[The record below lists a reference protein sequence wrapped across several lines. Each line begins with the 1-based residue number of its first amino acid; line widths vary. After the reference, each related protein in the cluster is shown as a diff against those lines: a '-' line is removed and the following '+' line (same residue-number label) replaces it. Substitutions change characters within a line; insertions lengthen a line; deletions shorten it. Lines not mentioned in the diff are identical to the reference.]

1 VPLRTDIPDQ
11 LHFRGIEPP
20 REARGFTIALETAE
34 PYGGGRIEGWV
45 ERARSGHDA
54 RPISV
59 QVHCTAAWLDV
70 APQLVGRKR
79 MLSLTTYWDI
89 RSRAVPVWLEQDFFT
104 ERLEVGPLAD
114 ANWQQFAFLLPE
126 GLPRALEGTFVS
138 FRWRVEAR
146 RPRLVGSDTASVPL
160 VIQEPQPLPIVR
172 IETSPIGTWRLLE
185 WRSEHEIDGSGGP
198 CSVEYARR
206 RSEDMP
212 LPGETRE
219 AELARRTR
227 G

>member
-1 VPLRTDIPDQ
+1 MSLRTDIPDQ
-11 LHFRGIEPP
+11 LQFRGIEPP
-20 REARGFTIALETAE
+20 RDARAFTIALETAE
-34 PYGGGRIEGWV
+34 PYGGGRIEGRV
-45 ERARSGHDA
+45 ERAESRLDA

-59 QVHCTAAWLDV
+59 EVRCTAAWLDV
-70 APQLVGRKR
+70 APQLVGKKR
-79 MLSLTTYWDI
+79 MLSLTTYWDL
-89 RSRAVPVWLEQDFFT
+89 RSRAIPVWLEEDFFT
-104 ERLEVGPLAD
+104 ERLEVGPLDD
-114 ANWQQFAFLLPE
+114 ANWRPFAFLLPE

-160 VIQEPQPLPIVR
+160 VIQEPPTLPIVR

-185 WRSEHEIDGSGGP
+185 WRSEHETGGSGGP
-198 CSVEYARR
+198 CAVEYARR
-206 RSEDMP
+206 RSEEMP

>member
-11 LHFRGIEPP
+11 LQFRGIEPP
-20 REARGFTIALETAE
+20 RGAQAFTIALDTAE
-34 PYGGGRIEGWV
+34 PLGGGRIEGRV
-45 ERARSGHDA
+45 ERARSGQDA

-59 QVHCTAAWLDV
+59 QVRCTANWLDV
-70 APQLVGRKR
+70 APQLVGKKR
-79 MLSLTTYWDI
+79 ILSLTTWWDL
-89 RSRAVPVWLEQDFFT
+89 RTRGVPVWLEEDFFT
-104 ERLEVGPLAD
+104 EQVEVGALTD
-114 ANWQQFAFLLPE
+114 ANWHEFAFLLPE
-126 GLPRALEGTFVS
+126 GLPRALEGTFVA

-146 RPRLVGSDTASVPL
+146 RPRRVGSDTASVPL
-160 VIQEPQPLPIVR
+160 LIQEPQTVPIVR

-185 WRSEHEIDGSGGP
+185 WQSEDEVGGSGGP
-198 CSVEYARR
+198 CAVEYEQR

-219 AELARRTR
+219 AEQARLTR

>member
-1 VPLRTDIPDQ
+1 VPLRTDIPDE

-20 REARGFTIALETAE
+20 RDAQAFRIELDTAE
-34 PYGGGRIEGWV
+34 PCGGGRIEGRV
-45 ERARSGHDA
+45 ERARSRRDA
-54 RPISV
+54 GTISV
-59 QVHCTAAWLDV
+59 QVRCTAAWLDV
-70 APQLVGRKR
+70 APQLVGKKR
-79 MLSLTTYWDI
+79 ILSLTTYWDI
-89 RSRAVPVWLEQDFFT
+89 RSRAVPVWLEEEFFM
-104 ERLEVGPLAD
+104 ERFEVGPLD
-114 ANWQQFAFLLPE
+114 GANWRQFAFLLPE

-146 RPRLVGSDTASVPL
+146 RRRLVGSDTASVPL
-160 VIQEPQPLPIVR
+160 VIQEPQTLPIVR

-185 WRSEHEIDGSGGP
+185 WQSEHETDGSGGP
-198 CSVEYARR
+198 CTVEYARR

-219 AELARRTR
+219 AELARRTS

>member
-1 VPLRTDIPDQ
+1 MSLRTDIPDQ
-11 LHFRGIEPP
+11 LLFRGIEPP
-20 REARGFTIALETAE
+20 HGARAFTIALDTAE
-34 PYGGGRIEGWV
+34 PYGGGRIEGRV
-45 ERARSGHDA
+45 ERASSDQDA

-59 QVHCTAAWLDV
+59 QVRCTASWLDV
-70 APQLVGRKR
+70 APQLVGKKR
-79 MLSLTTYWDI
+79 ILSLTTWWDL
-89 RSRAVPVWLEQDFFT
+89 RTRAVAVWLEEDFFT
-104 ERLEVGPLAD
+104 EQLEVGALTD
-114 ANWQQFAFLLPE
+114 ANWHEFAFLLPE

-146 RPRLVGSDTASVPL
+146 RPRRVGSNTASVPL
-160 VIQEPQPLPIVR
+160 LIQEPQTVPIVR

-185 WRSEHEIDGSGGP
+185 WQSEDEIDGSGGP
-198 CSVEYARR
+198 CAVEYEQR

-219 AELARRTR
+219 AELARLTR